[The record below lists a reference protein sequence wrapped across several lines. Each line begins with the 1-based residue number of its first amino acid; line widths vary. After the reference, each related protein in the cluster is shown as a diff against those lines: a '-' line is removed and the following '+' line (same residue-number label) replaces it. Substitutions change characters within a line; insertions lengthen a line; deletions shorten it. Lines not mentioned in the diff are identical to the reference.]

1 MGQDK
6 DVDSDMV
13 SVLESSTGTTR
24 KRMGGNTTVSVPA
37 AAVVGGATC
46 SSRSVSPA
54 DSADT
59 NMTDEQMD
67 AIIEKLPHWV
77 DQLGGIRNL
86 VLGRRVLVRCWW
98 CARLDKLPLRLHAA
112 SCV

>member
-1 MGQDK
+1 MGPGE
-6 DVDSDMV
+6 DVDTDMV

-24 KRMGGNTTVSVPA
+24 KRMGGNPPVPA
-37 AAVVGGATC
+37 AAVGGASS

-59 NMTDEQMD
+59 NMSDEQMD

-86 VLGRRVLVRCWW
+86 VLGRRVLVLEVCQTGQA
-98 CARLDKLPLRLHAA
+98 ARRLHAA
-112 SCV
+112 S